1 LTSHFPQQYG
11 QAYRR
16 TLRRRKEAVMQVSGN
31 WRTASLV
38 TGALLVGSL
47 IGPPLAQAASAAL
60 VRIEGAS
67 STHVA
72 AVSKSGQL
80 SVNAGLTTTP
90 AGQVEVA
97 PTSPANAVAVIT
109 PAMTCAAGGVYT
121 VPAGKALIITS
132 VNFVLDAVSPS
143 AEGTGLVLTAG
154 PVAQPCKSS
163 VAVAYAPIGTDFQ
176 SVDQVYPSGIPI
188 PAGDALGLEAGAN
201 DAGIADIY
209 GYLVPA
215 AAVPHNALQH
225 AAPPRLAGIKPQH

>member
-1 LTSHFPQQYG
+1 
-11 QAYRR
+11 
-16 TLRRRKEAVMQVSGN
+16 MQVSSR

-38 TGALLVGSL
+38 AGALLIGSL
-47 IGPPLAQAASAAL
+47 IGPPLARAASAAL
-60 VRIEGAS
+60 VRIEGAN

-90 AGQVEVA
+90 AGQVKVA
-97 PTSPANAVAVIT
+97 LASPANTVVVT
-109 PAMTCAAGGVYT
+109 THGLTCAAGGVYK

-143 AEGTGLVLTAG
+143 VEGTGLVLLAG
-154 PVAQPCKSS
+154 PVANPCKSF
-163 VAVAYAPIGTDFQ
+163 VAAAYAPVGTDFA

-188 PAGDALGLEAGAN
+188 PAGDALGLTAGAN
-201 DAGIADIY
+201 DAGLADIY

-225 AAPPRLAGIKPQH
+225 VASAGLAEVKPRH

>member
-1 LTSHFPQQYG
+1 
-11 QAYRR
+11 
-16 TLRRRKEAVMQVSGN
+16 MQVSSR

-38 TGALLVGSL
+38 AGALLIGSL

-60 VRIEGAS
+60 VRIEGAN

-90 AGQVEVA
+90 AGQVKVA
-97 PTSPANAVAVIT
+97 LASPANTVVVIT
-109 PAMTCAAGGVYT
+109 PSHLTCAAGGVYK

-143 AEGTGLVLTAG
+143 AGGTGLILGAG
-154 PVAQPCKSS
+154 PVAHPCKSS
-163 VAVAYAPIGTDFQ
+163 VAAAYAPIGTDFA

-188 PAGDALGLEAGAN
+188 PAGDSLGTSGVN
-201 DAGIADIY
+201 DGGLAVIY

-225 AAPPRLAGIKPQH
+225 EASAGLAEVKPRH